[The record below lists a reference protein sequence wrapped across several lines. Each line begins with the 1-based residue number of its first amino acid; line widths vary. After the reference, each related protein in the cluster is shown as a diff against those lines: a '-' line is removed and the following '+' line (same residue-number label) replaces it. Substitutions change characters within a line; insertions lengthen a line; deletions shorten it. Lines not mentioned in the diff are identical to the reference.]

1 MLKKHKQ
8 KTINVAIFILA
19 FFFAFITEYIISNF
33 NEIKGTDYV
42 MEIGDATQSN
52 TKLFKEFSFD
62 LKNKTVS
69 TISIKYTSSEDFSYT
84 INYVYK
90 NANKEVSD
98 NAYASINYAAT
109 RINKVCSN
117 LKVQIPKVVSISG
130 IEITNKALFS
140 VSRFL
145 FIFAIVFILLFM
157 ILNIRYGIK
166 IESVFVILCLAFGL
180 TIIFAEGPELLAW
193 DEQIHFENAWNM
205 SYMSYLENSEASI
218 SYENMGYPKTNTLEE
233 KIYVS
238 QWLNSI
244 DDCIKSEPKAFYI
257 SYDKLVY
264 LPQSIGILISRKTGL
279 GFGALLYVGKIT
291 NLLFYI
297 LIFWFG
303 IKKCSLTKYI
313 LFVIGLQ
320 PTSVFWQHRIR
331 MILS

>member
-1 MLKKHKQ
+1 MLW
-8 KTINVAIFILA
+8 
-19 FFFAFITEYIISNF
+19 
-33 NEIKGTDYV
+33 
-42 MEIGDATQSN
+42 
-52 TKLFKEFSFD
+52 KLFKEFSFD

-69 TISIKYTSSEDFSYT
+69 TISIRYTSSEDFSYT

-117 LKVQIPKVVSISG
+117 LKVQIPKDVSISG

-140 VSRFL
+140 VPRFL

-166 IESVFVILCLAFGL
+166 IESVFVILCLGFGL

-218 SYENMGYPKTNTLEE
+218 
-233 KIYVS
+233 
-238 QWLNSI
+238 
-244 DDCIKSEPKAFYI
+244 
-257 SYDKLVY
+257 
-264 LPQSIGILISRKTGL
+264 
-279 GFGALLYVGKIT
+279 
-291 NLLFYI
+291 
-297 LIFWFG
+297 
-303 IKKCSLTKYI
+303 
-313 LFVIGLQ
+313 
-320 PTSVFWQHRIR
+320 
-331 MILS
+331 